1 MGLDFMRERAK
12 TFRKSW
18 NRGGSEIATRNLF
31 TKDVE
36 CQTRSVIADID
47 ERCEV
52 TSGEEVV
59 LQQAEGQLEVWRET
73 RCLGVVTSP
82 PSDLAEIILA
92 SGGVALGRI
101 DRVNKLSATVGI
113 TVS

>member
-1 MGLDFMRERAK
+1 MGLDFIREAAK
-12 TFRKSW
+12 TFKKSW
-18 NRGGSEIATRNLF
+18 NRRGSEIAIRDLF

-52 TSGEEVV
+52 TAGEEVI
-59 LQQAEGQLEVWRET
+59 LQQAGGQLQVWRET
-73 RCLGVVTSP
+73 RCLGVVTSL
-82 PSDLAEIILA
+82 PSDLAETILA

-101 DRVNKLSATVGI
+101 DRVNELSSTVDI